1 MSEDVKTVAEMAA
14 EVKGMIAVS
23 VDGVKAI
30 AEEALGK
37 AKAGEAITEK
47 LKSDADEALTKL
59 NGLKASFDEL
69 EQKMARNGGEDMAE
83 AKSFGQKFIESD
95 DYKAFE
101 ASGFSK
107 SARSRM
113 QVKATI
119 TTATT
124 DAAGSI
130 GAGIQT
136 MRLPG
141 IVELPQRR
149 LTIRDLLSS
158 GRMDGNTLEYVKEK
172 GFNNNAAP
180 VAEGAAKP
188 SSDIQLELVTTSAK
202 VIAHWMK
209 ASKQAL
215 SDMAQLSSLIDNR
228 LIYGLAYKE
237 EQQLLNG
244 DGTGQNLHGIIPQ
257 ATAYVAPTGAAT
269 ASTSLD
275 VLRLAML
282 QAVLAEYPATGHV
295 LNPIDWA
302 NIELL
307 KDTTGR
313 YIIGNPQG
321 TAAPTLWGL
330 PVVATQ
336 AITVG
341 HFLTGAFKLGAQV
354 FDRWSAAIETGYE
367 NDDFTKNLVT
377 ILAEERLALAVYRP
391 ESFIYG
397 DITVSP

>member
-1 MSEDVKTVAEMAA
+1 MSEDNKSVAEMAA
-14 EVKGMIAVS
+14 EVKGMIDKS

-47 LKSDADEALTKL
+47 LKSDADEAMTKL
-59 NGLKASFDEL
+59 NALKTSYDEL
-69 EQKMARNGGEDMAE
+69 EQKLARAGGEDEAE
-83 AKSFGQKFIESD
+83 AKSFGQMFVEGE
-95 DYKAFE
+95 DYKAFSD
-101 ASGFSK
+101 SGFSK
-107 SARSRM
+107 SSRSRM
-113 QVKATI
+113 QLKATI

-124 DAAGSI
+124 NAAGSI
-130 GAGIQT
+130 GAGIQAT
-136 MRLPG
+136 RLPG
-141 IVELPQRR
+141 ILELPQRR
-149 LTIRDLLSS
+149 LTVRDLLSS

-215 SDMAQLSSLIDNR
+215 SDMSQLSSLIDNR

-336 AITVG
+336 AITSG
-341 HFLTGAFKLGAQV
+341 NFLTGAFKLGAQV

-397 DITVSP
+397 AITVSP